1 MNSITS
7 TTANSAA
14 EIAGKVVVITG
25 ASSGLG
31 EATARHLAV
40 HGARLVLA
48 ARRTDRLQSLA
59 AEIRNSGGEVA
70 IVTADVS
77 RLGDVQAIV
86 ADAIQTF
93 GRIDVWVNNA
103 GLMSLAPMSAGKTD
117 EWDRMIDINI
127 KGTLYGIAA
136 AMPVM
141 EKQGSGHFIN
151 LASIAGHKV
160 FAPIGSV
167 YSATKFAVR
176 ALSEGLR
183 MEAPAGIRTTII
195 SPGAVQSELKHGS
208 SHAGASAAVSAFYEA
223 NQIPAD
229 SVARAIAYA
238 ISQPEEVEVS
248 EVILRPT
255 VQEF

>member
-1 MNSITS
+1 MS
-7 TTANSAA
+7 TQSNIAN
-14 EIAGKVVVITG
+14 KVVVVTG

-31 EATARHLAV
+31 EATARYLAER
-40 HGARLVLA
+40 GARLVLA
-48 ARRTDRLQSLA
+48 ARRTDRLQTLA
-59 AEIRNSGGEVA
+59 GSIKSNGGQVLV
-70 IVTADVS
+70 VTADVS
-77 RLGDVQAIV
+77 RYGDVQAIAEQAV
-86 ADAIQTF
+86 KEF

-103 GLMSLAPMSAGKTD
+103 GLMSLAPMAARKVE
-117 EWDRMIDINI
+117 EWDRMIDINV
-127 KGTLYGIAA
+127 KGTLYGVAA

-141 EKQGSGHFIN
+141 EKQGSGHIIN
-151 LASIAGHKV
+151 VASIAGHKV
-160 FAPIGSV
+160 FAPIGTV

-208 SHAGASAAVSAFYEA
+208 TDAGASAAVNAFYDA

-238 ISQPEEVEVS
+238 IEQPADVEVS
-248 EVILRPT
+248 EVLLRPT